1 MKMIRYAAVALILLL
16 VALSAHGQAPSAY
29 PYAKL
34 IPNDTAVGTTQF
46 TLTKINSSGNAV
58 IMSTADTNGYAGVCI
73 EGCGAVGSAWI
84 SFAGLTPLVMDATA
98 TTQHYVKI
106 SATTAGDGLDSGAI
120 TYPTAGG
127 SVIGR
132 IQAGCSGAACKAM
145 IDLFP
150 AENSTVSAAGA
161 RRTCDI
167 AIGDTSSASVVT
179 NAQLG
184 PQKRVCYIPA
194 AATILELDV
203 AADGG
208 TPNVIVGRN
217 TAGTLVNIVSAA
229 LATAAAGGI
238 ACSNTGGTLGLDG
251 ATTCSATLQNTALA
265 QGAYLELV
273 SGTAGG
279 TAKFVTIHVIYLPN

>member
-1 MKMIRYAAVALILLL
+1 MRHFKRAAILGVLMLLAALT
-16 VALSAHGQAPSAY
+16 ASGQNAY
-29 PYAKL
+29 PYVKL
-34 IPNDTAVGTTQF
+34 FPNDPSVGTTQF
-46 TLTKINSSGNAV
+46 TLTKINASGNAV
-58 IMSTADTNGYAGVCI
+58 IMATTDTNGYAGICVQN
-73 EGCGAVGSAWI
+73 CGTTGTASIA
-84 SFAGLTPLVMDATA
+84 FAGLTPLIMDATA
-98 TTQHYVKI
+98 TVQHYVKI
-106 SATTAGDGLDSGAI
+106 SATTAGDGLDSGAV

-132 IQAGCSGAACKAM
+132 VQTGCTGAACKAM

-167 AIGDTSSASVVT
+167 AVGDTSSGSVIT

-184 PQKRVCYIPA
+184 PQKRICYIPA

-229 LATAAAGGI
+229 LATAASGGI

-279 TAKFVTIHVIYLPN
+279 TAKFMTIHVIYLPN

>member
-1 MKMIRYAAVALILLL
+1 MKMIRYAAVALIILL
-16 VALSAHGQAPSAY
+16 VALSAHGQAPSAF

-58 IMSTADTNGYAGVCI
+58 IMATADTNGYAGICVDA
-73 EGCGAVGSAWI
+73 CGNTGSAWI
-84 SFAGLTPLVMDATA
+84 SFAGLTPLIMDATA

-106 SATTAGDGLDSGAI
+106 SAITGGDGLDSGAI

-279 TAKFVTIHVIYLPN
+279 TAKFMTIHIIYLPN